1 MEVNMNDKKYFMGI
15 DTGTNSSK
23 GVLIDQD
30 CNIIATSTTEHIM
43 INPRPGHYEHDAD
56 KDWWGDFCTISRQLI
71 TDSQVDPADILAVGA
86 SALGADCLPVDE
98 QCRPLRKA
106 ILYGIDSR
114 ATREMAQLTELYS
127 EEQIKKWYGRPL
139 CSSDVMPKILWIKN
153 NEPLVYEK
161 TYKFITASTFI
172 TARLTGNYVVD
183 RFLGLASFNPL
194 YDRDG
199 TPNPGLCA
207 PICRPD
213 QLAEIKE
220 ANEIAGCV
228 TARAAAE
235 TGLKEGTPVITGTD
249 DSGAEAISIGVVAPG
264 KMMIQFGSSIY
275 MILGTKELV
284 DDDRLWREEFI
295 VPGLCDISAGT
306 NTAGSL
312 TKWYRDT
319 LFPDALAIERG
330 GGPDAYQTMM
340 AGVDQIAPGSDGLI
354 TLPYFAGERTPINDP
369 LARGCLLGLT
379 LAHTRAH
386 MYRSA
391 LESVA
396 FSVNQQLSLMEA
408 HDNVIIDQIFAV
420 GGGVQNPLW
429 MQIVA
434 DVTGKD
440 INTPLVTIGASFG
453 DAMMAAT
460 AVKYPGFEDFAALTK
475 FIKPGKTYRPDAK
488 KHETYKVY
496 QDIYD
501 KLYPS
506 AVELMHTLAQQ

>member
-1 MEVNMNDKKYFMGI
+1 MSAKKYFMGI

-23 GVLIDQD
+23 GVLIDQE
-30 CNIIATSTTEHIM
+30 CHIIATSSAEHAM
-43 INPRPGHYEHDAD
+43 TNPRPGHYEHDAD
-56 KDWWGDFCTISRQLI
+56 QDWWGDFCAISRQLI
-71 TDSQVDPADILAVGA
+71 ADSQVDPADILAVGA
-86 SALGADCLPVDE
+86 SALGADCLPVDR

-114 ATREMAQLTELYS
+114 ATKEMAYLTELYG

-153 NEPLVYEK
+153 NEPEIYEK
-161 TYKFITASTFI
+161 THKFITASTFI
-172 TARLTGNYVVD
+172 TAKLTGEYVVD

-194 YDRDG
+194 YRQDK
-199 TPNPGLCA
+199 TPDPKLCG

-213 QLAEIKE
+213 QLAQIRE
-220 ANEIAGCV
+220 ANELAGTV
-228 TARAAAE
+228 TAAAAAE

-306 NTAGSL
+306 NAAGSL

-319 LFPDALAIERG
+319 LFPDAVELEKQ

-340 AGVDQIAPGSDGLI
+340 EGIQQIKPGSDGLI

-369 LARGCLLGLT
+369 LASGCLLGLT

-391 LESVA
+391 LEGVA
-396 FSVNQQLSLMEA
+396 YSVNQQIRIMESHGDVA
-408 HDNVIIDQIFAV
+408 IDQIFAV

-434 DVTGKD
+434 DVTGKE
-440 INTPLVTIGASFG
+440 IHTPQVTIGASFG

-460 AVKYPGFEDFAALTK
+460 AVKYPGFEDFEALTK
-475 FIKPGKTYRPDAK
+475 FIHPGKTYAPNMEHHKAYEKLQD
-488 KHETYKVY
+488 VY
-496 QDIYD
+496 DR
-501 KLYPS
+501 LYP
-506 AVELMHTLAQQ
+506 AAAGLMHELAK

>member
-1 MEVNMNDKKYFMGI
+1 MSHRKYFMGI

-30 CNIIATSTTEHIM
+30 CRIIATSSAQHAMT
-43 INPRPGHYEHDAD
+43 NPKPGHYEHDAD
-56 KDWWGDFCTISRQLI
+56 QDWWGDFCSISNQLI
-71 TDSQVDPADILAVGA
+71 SDSQVDPADILAVGA
-86 SALGADCLPVDE
+86 SALGADCLPVDG

-114 ATREMAQLTELYS
+114 ATREMAYLTEAYG

-153 NEPLVYEK
+153 HEPEVYGN
-161 TYKFITASTFI
+161 THKFITASTFI
-172 TARLTGNYVVD
+172 TAKLTGEYVVD

-194 YDRDG
+194 YNKDG
-199 TPNPGLCA
+199 LPNPELCK

-213 QLAEIKE
+213 QLARIQE
-220 ANEIAGCV
+220 ANEIAGAV
-228 TARAAAE
+228 TREAAAQ

-306 NTAGSL
+306 NAAGSL

-319 LFPDALAIERG
+319 LYPDAIALEQE
-330 GGPDAYQTMM
+330 GGPEAYQTMM
-340 AGVDQIAPGSDGLI
+340 EGVDKITPGSDGLI

-386 MYRSA
+386 LYRSA

-396 FSVNQQLSLMEA
+396 YSINQQLRLMEA
-408 HDNVIIDQIFAV
+408 HGNVAIDQIFAV
-420 GGGVQNPLW
+420 GGGVKNPLW

-434 DVTGKD
+434 DVIGKE
-440 INTPLVTIGASFG
+440 INTPQITIGACFG

-460 AVKYPGFEDFAALTK
+460 AVRYPGFEDFAALTK
-475 FIKPGKTYRPDAK
+475 FIRPGKTYHPDAGN
-488 KHETYKVY
+488 HEAYQAFQEVY
-496 QDIYD
+496 DS
-501 KLYPS
+501 LYPATAS
-506 AVELMHTLAQQ
+506 LMHRLSQHISPL